1 MLLQAGSHAKYKCY
15 ICARMVPDMK
25 TMQVC
30 SAMLHRSDLDLLAET
45 INLLLQWLCLIR
57 CMQTWLCLG

>member
-1 MLLQAGSHAKYKCY
+1 MLVQAGSHAKYRCY
-15 ICARMVPDMK
+15 ICAQMVPDMK

-30 SAMLHRSDLDLLAET
+30 KCHAAQIHIALKT
-45 INLLLQWLCLIR
+45 INLLIGRLCLTR